1 MLRSPIHCLIPSY
14 CACSGHRMR
23 LGAARM
29 AHAGFL
35 SVTVTARCGLLI
47 LVANSNLL
55 YVPLARRF
63 LSFDADVHDPSQW
76 RRCGTNCVYV

>member
-1 MLRSPIHCLIPSY
+1 
-14 CACSGHRMR
+14 MR

-35 SVTVTARCGLLI
+35 SVTVAASCGLLV
-47 LVANSNLL
+47 LVAISNLL

-63 LSFDADVHDPSQW
+63 LSFDADVGPRSQSMAALPPYL
-76 RRCGTNCVYV
+76 CICVKKISCLSLP

>member
-1 MLRSPIHCLIPSY
+1 
-14 CACSGHRMR
+14 MR

-29 AHAGFL
+29 AHAGIL
-35 SVTVTARCGLLI
+35 SVAVAARCGLLV

-63 LSFDADVHDPSQW
+63 LSFDADVGPRSLSMAAL
-76 RRCGTNCVYV
+76 RPYLCICVIKNILYLK